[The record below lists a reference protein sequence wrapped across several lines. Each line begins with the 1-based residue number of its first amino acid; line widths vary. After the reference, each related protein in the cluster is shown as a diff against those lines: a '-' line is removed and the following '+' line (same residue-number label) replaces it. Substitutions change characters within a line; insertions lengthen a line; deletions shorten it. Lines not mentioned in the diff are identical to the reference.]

1 MTKLALLH
9 VNQDIPLGDK
19 TLQQWLPV
27 STLTLHPR
35 FKERQFFFFFF
46 ASSEEKFQMS
56 KLKQSSI

>member
-27 STLTLHPR
+27 SMLTLHPR
-35 FKERQFFFFFF
+35 FKERQFFFFF